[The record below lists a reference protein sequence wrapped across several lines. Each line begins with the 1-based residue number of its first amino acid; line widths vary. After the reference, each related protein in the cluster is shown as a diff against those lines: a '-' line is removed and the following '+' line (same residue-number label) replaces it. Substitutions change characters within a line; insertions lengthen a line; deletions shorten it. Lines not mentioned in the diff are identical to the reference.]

1 MEGLYLSA
9 SSNTETVHIFKLE
22 TQKEKY
28 VYVPFCLR
36 PNMSDLKSLPRQLG
50 WDPLPIYHKRQ
61 HFVCVCL
68 CRPAEEP
75 TTWGG
80 YLGKVLM
87 ASTTYLPSQVTEM
100 FTQGRAFA
108 TVRLPFCG
116 HKNICALAV

>member
-1 MEGLYLSA
+1 MCTYLS
-9 SSNTETVHIFKLE
+9 L
-22 TQKEKY
+22 
-28 VYVPFCLR
+28 
-36 PNMSDLKSLPRQLG
+36 SLSRRLLRQLN
-50 WDPLPIYHKRQ
+50 WLFLPVYLHVKQ
-61 HFVCVCL
+61 KNMGFSQFVCVCVCVRARVGVVFV